1 MDINHVVLVGRLTRD
16 AELRYTNSG
25 NAVANISLAINT
37 RRRRDD
43 QWVDEAHFFDAV
55 VWGKTAESLSP
66 YLTKG
71 KQIGLEGE
79 LRQNRWEQDGQRR
92 SKVEIFTRNIQL
104 LGSRGGDGAG
114 AGPSPSGAPADRMG
128 SEGAG
133 SDRVGSDRV
142 GSEGAGSERVGSEPG
157 QPSDFEDD
165 IPF

>member
-25 NAVANISLAINT
+25 SAVANISLAINS

-104 LGSRGGDGAG
+104 LGGRGDGAG
-114 AGPSPSGAPADRMG
+114 AGSSPSGAPADRM
-128 SEGAG
+128 EPERTG
-133 SDRVGSDRV
+133 SDQG
-142 GSEGAGSERVGSEPG
+142 P
-157 QPSDFEDD
+157 PKDFEDD

>member
-1 MDINHVVLVGRLTRD
+1 MDINHVVIVGRLTRD

-25 NAVANISLAINT
+25 SAVANISLAINT

-55 VWGKTAESLSP
+55 VWGKMAESLQP

-104 LGSRGGDGAG
+104 LGGRGDGAG
-114 AGPSPSGAPADRMG
+114 PGGGQSDQGQYGGGQGQYGGQGPGGPDQSGGR
-128 SEGAG
+128 
-133 SDRVGSDRV
+133 
-142 GSEGAGSERVGSEPG
+142 G
-157 QPSDFEDD
+157 QPQEFEDD
-165 IPF
+165 AIPF

>member
-25 NAVANISLAINT
+25 SAMAAISLAINT

-104 LGSRGGDGAG
+104 LGSRGGDGMG
-114 AGPSPSGAPADRMG
+114 AGPSPSGPPASGPPADRMG
-128 SEGAG
+128 PESGPAGAESG
-133 SDRVGSDRV
+133 P
-142 GSEGAGSERVGSEPG
+142 AGE
-157 QPSDFEDD
+157 FEDD

>member
-1 MDINHVVLVGRLTRD
+1 MDINHVVIVGRLTRD

-25 NAVANISLAINT
+25 SAVANISLAINT

-104 LGSRGGDGAG
+104 LGGRGDGP
-114 AGPSPSGAPADRMG
+114 GPGGGGQSDQGQYGGGQGQYGGGQGPGGHDQSGGR
-128 SEGAG
+128 
-133 SDRVGSDRV
+133 
-142 GSEGAGSERVGSEPG
+142 G
-157 QPSDFEDD
+157 QPQEFEDD
-165 IPF
+165 AIPF

>member
-1 MDINHVVLVGRLTRD
+1 M
-16 AELRYTNSG
+16 
-25 NAVANISLAINT
+25 AINS
-37 RRRRDD
+37 RRRRDE

-55 VWGKTAESLSP
+55 VWGKTAETLSP

-104 LGSRGGDGAG
+104 LGGRGGDGIAN
-114 AGPSPSGAPADRMG
+114 PSGAETD
-128 SEGAG
+128 EQT
-133 SDRVGSDRV
+133 
-142 GSEGAGSERVGSEPG
+142 GSEPG
-157 QPSDFEDD
+157 PPKEFEDD

>member
-25 NAVANISLAINT
+25 SAVANISLAINT

-66 YLTKG
+66 YLTRG

-104 LGSRGGDGAG
+104 LGGRDGAG
-114 AGPSPSGAPADRMG
+114 SGGATGPRASADRMG
-128 SEGAG
+128 TDQGQPAGQSEYGG
-133 SDRVGSDRV
+133 PDEYG
-142 GSEGAGSERVGSEPG
+142 GPG
-157 QPSDFEDD
+157 QSGGQGQSGDLGDE

>member
-16 AELRYTNSG
+16 AELRYTG
-25 NAVANISLAINT
+25 GGTAVANLSLAINT
-37 RRRRDD
+37 RRRKDD

-79 LRQNRWEQDGQRR
+79 LRQNRWEQEGQRR
-92 SKVEIFTRNIQL
+92 SKVEIFARNIQL
-104 LGSRGGDGAG
+104 IGNRGGDSSTTAL
-114 AGPSPSGAPADRMG
+114 SPSETSAELSG
-128 SEGAG
+128 S
-133 SDRVGSDRV
+133 SQ
-142 GSEGAGSERVGSEPG
+142 G

>member
-25 NAVANISLAINT
+25 SAVANISLAINT

-55 VWGKTAESLSP
+55 VWGKTAESLSS

-104 LGSRGGDGAG
+104 LGSRGGDDT
-114 AGPSPSGAPADRMG
+114 AGPSPPSEDFAAPAE
-128 SEGAG
+128 SAEGN
-133 SDRVGSDRV
+133 
-142 GSEGAGSERVGSEPG
+142 PG
-157 QPSDFEDD
+157 NFEDD

>member
-25 NAVANISLAINT
+25 SAVANISLAINT

-43 QWVDEAHFFDAV
+43 QWVEEAHFFDAV

-66 YLTKG
+66 YLTRG

-104 LGSRGGDGAG
+104 LGGRDGTGPGGAT
-114 AGPSPSGAPADRMG
+114 GPRPPADRMG
-128 SEGAG
+128 AEH
-133 SDRVGSDRV
+133 
-142 GSEGAGSERVGSEPG
+142 G
-157 QPSDFEDD
+157 QPAGQGEYGGQGQSGDLEDE

>member
-25 NAVANISLAINT
+25 SAMAAISLAINT

-104 LGSRGGDGAG
+104 LGSRGGDGMG
-114 AGPSPSGAPADRMG
+114 AGPSPSGPPASGPPADRMG
-128 SEGAG
+128 PESGPAGAESG
-133 SDRVGSDRV
+133 PA
-142 GSEGAGSERVGSEPG
+142 EE
-157 QPSDFEDD
+157 FEDD

>member
-1 MDINHVVLVGRLTRD
+1 MGSINHVVLVGNLTRD

-25 NAVANISLAINT
+25 SAVANISLAINT

-55 VWGKTAESLSP
+55 VWGKVAEAVSP

-71 KQIGLEGE
+71 KQIGIEGE

-92 SKVEIFTRNIQL
+92 SKVEIFVRNLQL
-104 LGSRGGDGAG
+104 LGGRGDAMGQ
-114 AGPSPSGAPADRMG
+114 GPDPSGGAPPSGPAGDRMG
-128 SEGAG
+128 P
-133 SDRVGSDRV
+133 D
-142 GSEGAGSERVGSEPG
+142 PG
-157 QPSDFEDD
+157 PSRDFEDD

>member
-25 NAVANISLAINT
+25 SAMAAISLAINT

-104 LGSRGGDGAG
+104 LGSRGGDGMG
-114 AGPSPSGAPADRMG
+114 AGPSPSGPPASGPPADHMG
-128 SEGAG
+128 PESGPAGAESG
-133 SDRVGSDRV
+133 P
-142 GSEGAGSERVGSEPG
+142 AGE
-157 QPSDFEDD
+157 FEDD

>member
-1 MDINHVVLVGRLTRD
+1 MDINHVVIVGRLTRD

-25 NAVANISLAINT
+25 SAVANISLAINT

-104 LGSRGGDGAG
+104 LGGRGDGP
-114 AGPSPSGAPADRMG
+114 GPGGGGQSDQGQYGGGQGQYGGGQGPGGHDRSGGR
-128 SEGAG
+128 
-133 SDRVGSDRV
+133 
-142 GSEGAGSERVGSEPG
+142 G
-157 QPSDFEDD
+157 QPQEFEDD
-165 IPF
+165 AIPF

>member
-1 MDINHVVLVGRLTRD
+1 LDINHVVLVGRLTRD

-25 NAVANISLAINT
+25 SAMAAISLAINT

-104 LGSRGGDGAG
+104 LGSRGGDGMG
-114 AGPSPSGAPADRMG
+114 AGPSSSGPPASGPPADRTG
-128 SEGAG
+128 PESGPAGAESG
-133 SDRVGSDRV
+133 P
-142 GSEGAGSERVGSEPG
+142 AG
-157 QPSDFEDD
+157 DFEDD

>member
-1 MDINHVVLVGRLTRD
+1 LDINHVVLVGRLTRD

-25 NAVANISLAINT
+25 SAMAAISLAINT

-104 LGSRGGDGAG
+104 LGSRGGDGMG
-114 AGPSPSGAPADRMG
+114 GGPSPAGPSPSGPPASGPPADRTG
-128 SEGAG
+128 PESGPAGAESG
-133 SDRVGSDRV
+133 P
-142 GSEGAGSERVGSEPG
+142 AG
-157 QPSDFEDD
+157 DFEDD

>member
-1 MDINHVVLVGRLTRD
+1 LDINHVVLVGRLTRD

-25 NAVANISLAINT
+25 SAMAAISLAINT

-104 LGSRGGDGAG
+104 LGSRGGDGMG
-114 AGPSPSGAPADRMG
+114 AGPSPSGPPASGPPADRMG
-128 SEGAG
+128 PESGPAGAESG
-133 SDRVGSDRV
+133 PA
-142 GSEGAGSERVGSEPG
+142 EE
-157 QPSDFEDD
+157 FEDD

>member
-25 NAVANISLAINT
+25 SAVANISLAINT

-55 VWGKTAESLSP
+55 VWGKTAESWAQ

-104 LGSRGGDGAG
+104 LGGRGDSMGQ
-114 AGPSPSGAPADRMG
+114 GPAPSGGAPPSGPAPSVPDGDRMG
-128 SEGAG
+128 P
-133 SDRVGSDRV
+133 D
-142 GSEGAGSERVGSEPG
+142 PG
-157 QPSDFEDD
+157 PSRDFEDD

>member
-1 MDINHVVLVGRLTRD
+1 LDINHVVLVGRLTRD

-25 NAVANISLAINT
+25 SAMAAISLAINT

-104 LGSRGGDGAG
+104 LGSRGGDGMG
-114 AGPSPSGAPADRMG
+114 AGPSPSGPPASGPPADRTG
-128 SEGAG
+128 PESGPAGAESG
-133 SDRVGSDRV
+133 P
-142 GSEGAGSERVGSEPG
+142 AG
-157 QPSDFEDD
+157 DFEDD

>member
-25 NAVANISLAINT
+25 SAMAAISLAINT

-104 LGSRGGDGAG
+104 LGSRGGDGMG
-114 AGPSPSGAPADRMG
+114 AGPSPSGPPADRMEPESG
-128 SEGAG
+128 PAGAESG
-133 SDRVGSDRV
+133 PA
-142 GSEGAGSERVGSEPG
+142 GAESGPAG
-157 QPSDFEDD
+157 DFEDD

>member
-16 AELRYTNSG
+16 AELRYTG
-25 NAVANISLAINT
+25 GGTAVANLSLAINT
-37 RRRRDD
+37 RRRKDD

-79 LRQNRWEQDGQRR
+79 LRQNRWEQEGQRR
-92 SKVEIFTRNIQL
+92 SKVEIFARNIQL
-104 LGSRGGDGAG
+104 IGNRGGDSSTTGL
-114 AGPSPSGAPADRMG
+114 SPSDTSAEQSG
-128 SEGAG
+128 S
-133 SDRVGSDRV
+133 
-142 GSEGAGSERVGSEPG
+142 PQG

>member
-25 NAVANISLAINT
+25 SAVANISLAINT

-43 QWVDEAHFFDAV
+43 QWVDEAHFFDCV

-71 KQIGLEGE
+71 KQIGIEGE

-104 LGSRGGDGAG
+104 LGGRGDAMGRGPAPSGGA
-114 AGPSPSGAPADRMG
+114 PSSGAPGDHTG
-128 SEGAG
+128 P
-133 SDRVGSDRV
+133 D
-142 GSEGAGSERVGSEPG
+142 PG
-157 QPSDFEDD
+157 PSRDFEDD